1 MIRRGKKSNSLK
13 EITIPE
19 YTEKRKTKKSMGN
32 KCRLLNLTANQSS
45 KKTGKEKQG
54 RSEQVYHDIRLI
66 LTEKKIP
73 QTALL
78 TEASQNSKVLDKNY
92 LFFFNLLNQI

>member
-1 MIRRGKKSNSLK
+1 
-13 EITIPE
+13 
-19 YTEKRKTKKSMGN
+19 MGN
-32 KCRLLNLTANQSS
+32 KRRLLNLTANQSS

-54 RSEQVYHDIRLI
+54 RSEQVYHNIRLRRI

-78 TEASQNSKVLDKNY
+78 TEASQNSKVLNKNY
-92 LFFFNLLNQI
+92 LFLFNVLNQI